1 MKKIKLILGLGIGLF
16 LVSCDSNSV
25 SNKTESV
32 KNITNFTRQEEVD
45 FIKNLDFSSEGF
57 YELDKG
63 KIKELNQKII
73 SDSLTNIQDFI
84 NQYQGYETST
94 EGNGSVQMFIDRRI
108 DNDKIEVISIT
119 TGQLDDSVEGKKVI
133 YNFQL
138 LEDSPFPKLL
148 SIKEN
153 YRCYTDRGHTE
164 WGPDFCL

>member
-57 YELDKG
+57 YELDKE
-63 KIKELNQKII
+63 KIKELNQKIVL
-73 SDSLTNIQDFI
+73 DSLINIQDFV
-84 NQYQGYETST
+84 NEYQGYETST
-94 EGNGSVQMFIDRRI
+94 EGNGSIQLFIDRRI
-108 DNDKIEVISIT
+108 DNDKIEVVSIT
-119 TGQLDDSVEGKKVI
+119 TGQLDDSVEAIKII
-133 YNFQL
+133 YKFQL
-138 LEDSPFPKLL
+138 IENISFPKLL

-153 YRCYTDRGHTE
+153 YRCYTDSGHTD
-164 WGPDFCL
+164 WDSKLCN